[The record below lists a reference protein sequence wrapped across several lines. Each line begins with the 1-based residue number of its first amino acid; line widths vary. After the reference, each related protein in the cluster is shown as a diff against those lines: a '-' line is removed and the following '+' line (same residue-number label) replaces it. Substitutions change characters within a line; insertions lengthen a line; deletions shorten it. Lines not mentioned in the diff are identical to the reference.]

1 MGKSPTLL
9 GFCAF
14 LLVLPCK
21 MKKSPRQSQRRN
33 ASRFDNPSYIRSIS
47 SMGAAPGSD
56 LSDLRHSESSTSPGR
71 ADLSDLRHSEGAN
84 ADLRHS
90 KPDPPTRKAAPLP
103 LMRAPRRASAKAAP
117 ARANTVPTPY
127 QQGNSA
133 HNPAPVAHNRHSQ
146 EEQLRANAEMA
157 LEGDANRVQVQHTRA
172 ADLRRGKSQLS
183 IAALTTL
190 CDLSDKLDGYETQV
204 ENVLSKLTAPG
215 AQIGAIKAELGQLYG
230 NIDKMLNCQV
240 DAVSTAEL
248 TSGKDDARALRKAL
262 VVRAQKTLDKIQE
275 TNSSLHV

>member
-1 MGKSPTLL
+1 
-9 GFCAF
+9 
-14 LLVLPCK
+14 
-21 MKKSPRQSQRRN
+21 
-33 ASRFDNPSYIRSIS
+33 
-47 SMGAAPGSD
+47 MGAAPGSD

-103 LMRAPRRASAKAAP
+103 PMRAPRRASAKAAP

>member
-1 MGKSPTLL
+1 MG
-9 GFCAF
+9 GICAF
-14 LLVLPCK
+14 SLLVLSCK
-21 MKKSPRQSQRRN
+21 MKKSPSQSQRRN

-90 KPDPPTRKAAPLP
+90 KPDPPTQKAAPLP
-103 LMRAPRRASAKAAP
+103 PMRAPRRASAKAAP